1 MWRLLVPGLKL
12 KRFLFLIAL
21 GFMALGVAIGLAALT
36 APALWPYWRPPI
48 LELLLL
54 VAGLSLVILGFFGLW
69 HSINEV
75 LGSDRW
81 AGLLYSRRQL
91 ARGPHIAALGGG
103 TGMPS
108 VLRGLKHYT
117 SNLTAIV
124 TVADDGGSSGRLRGE
139 LGMLPPGDIRNCMV
153 ALADTEPL
161 MENLFQHR
169 FQTGGLKG
177 HSFGNLFLAAMEQ
190 ASGDFVTALRESSR
204 VLAVRGTVLPATLE
218 HVTLHA
224 TLMGGAHV
232 EGESAIGHS
241 PERIERIWMDP
252 PDATPLREAVE
263 AILKADMV
271 VLGPGSLY
279 TSILPNL
286 LIPAIQDAIRETK
299 AIRVYV
305 ANIMTQPGET
315 ANFSVR
321 DHLQAME
328 AHVGSG
334 FVDVV
339 LVNREPVPESLLDK
353 YWREGAE
360 QVSFQ
365 DADAWHEAQPVIIYD
380 NLLLADG
387 VVRHDPDKLA
397 PALLRI
403 MINFRPKWAEG
414 RLIDALWLENR
425 LRERH
430 QSRWD
435 GHTPNRS
442 KRN

>member
-430 QSRWD
+430 QLRWD
-435 GHTPNRS
+435 GHMLSKS

>member
-1 MWRLLVPGLKL
+1 MWRLLAPGLKL
-12 KRFLFLIAL
+12 KRFLALIAV
-21 GFMALGVAIGLAALT
+21 GFMALGVAIGLSVWTDPHL
-36 APALWPYWRPPI
+36 PYWRRPV
-48 LELLLL
+48 LETILL
-54 VAGLSLVILGFFGLW
+54 VSGVALVILGFFGLW
-69 HSINEV
+69 RSINEV

-91 ARGPHIAALGGG
+91 ARGPHVAALGGG

-108 VLRGLKHYT
+108 VLRGLKHFT

-161 MENLFQHR
+161 MEQLFQHR
-169 FQTGGLKG
+169 FQSGELKG

-224 TLMGGAHV
+224 TLASGAHV
-232 EGESAIGHS
+232 EGESAIGQS

-252 PDATPLREAVE
+252 SDATPLREAVA
-263 AILKADMV
+263 AILAADMV

-286 LIPAIQDAIRETK
+286 LIPAIQDAIRQTK
-299 AIRVYV
+299 GIRVYV

-321 DHLQAME
+321 DHLQAIE
-328 AHVGSG
+328 DHVGSG
-334 FVDVV
+334 LIDVV
-339 LVNREPVPESLLDK
+339 LVNREPVPKPLLEK

-360 QVSFQ
+360 QVAFQ
-365 DADAWHEAQPVIIYD
+365 GEELWHGSQPVVIYD

-397 PALLRI
+397 PGLLRI
-403 MINFRPKWAEG
+403 LINFRPKWAEG

-430 QSRWD
+430 QPKWD
-435 GHTPNRS
+435 GHMPDRL

>member
-12 KRFLFLIAL
+12 KRFLALIAL
-21 GFMALGVAIGLAALT
+21 GFMALGVAM
-36 APALWPYWRPPI
+36 
-48 LELLLL
+48 
-54 VAGLSLVILGFFGLW
+54 GLSAWIEPYLFPFWRRPVLEMILFVVGTVLVVGGFWGLW
-69 HSINEV
+69 RSINEV
-75 LGSDRW
+75 LGSDKW

-124 TVADDGGSSGRLRGE
+124 TVADDGGSSGRLRGD

-161 MENLFQHR
+161 MEQLFQHR
-169 FQTGGLKG
+169 FQAGELKG

-224 TLMGGAHV
+224 TLVTGAHV

-241 PERIERIWMDP
+241 TDRIERIWMDP

-263 AILKADMV
+263 AIVAADMV

-286 LIPAIQDAIRETK
+286 LIPAIADAIRQSK
-299 AIRVYV
+299 GIRVYV

-321 DHLQAME
+321 DHLKAIE
-328 AHVGSG
+328 DHVGPG
-334 FVDVV
+334 LIDVV
-339 LVNREPVPESLLDK
+339 LVNNEKVPERLLQK
-353 YWREGAE
+353 YRREGAD
-360 QVSFQ
+360 QVAFQ
-365 DADAWHEAQPVIIYD
+365 GEESLTTGQPVVIYD

-397 PALLRI
+397 PALLRVLLK
-403 MINFRPKWAEG
+403 FRPKWAEG

-430 QSRWD
+430 QPRWD
-435 GHTPNRS
+435 GHMPGKS